1 MQDEARTQQER
12 LGWRALRP
20 PPLPALVFGAL
31 YGAIAGAVVAW
42 DIAVL
47 IRLGRAL
54 QQRLA
59 QRRKPGDD

>member
-1 MQDEARTQQER
+1 
-12 LGWRALRP
+12 
-20 PPLPALVFGAL
+20 LPAIIFGAL

>member
-1 MQDEARTQQER
+1 MQDEAGRPEK

-20 PPLPALVFGAL
+20 PPLPAMIFGAI

-47 IRLGRAL
+47 IRLGRVL

-59 QRRKPGDD
+59 QRRRPGEE